1 MIPHPTRLLVI
12 GTGLSAAMSVALAFA
27 PGLIGPL
34 LALDGALVGLAGLD
48 LLLCWY
54 AARSLRAELRTERV
68 WSLQRDTRVTIE
80 LARDA
85 SRRLHLRVVPD
96 LPRLIRSRERFQE
109 LELAGRRRA
118 VCTFTCRGDR
128 RGGYTIGG
136 ARIAVRSR
144 LRLWQLHL
152 RRGAPLD
159 IHVYPNLK
167 QINEYG
173 LLARSNRLGL
183 IGVRIG
189 RPAGGDTEFER
200 LRGYQSGDALSR
212 IDWKATARRE
222 SAMVREYRT
231 SENQNVI
238 FLLDAGRMMGADP
251 GAGERGVHLD
261 HAIDATLMLAHVA
274 LAQGDRVGLLAYDD
288 SVRRFVPPS
297 GGGHQRQRLI
307 HTLHD
312 LHPSTAESRHDLAFL
327 HLGRRVRKRSLVV
340 LVSAFID
347 EVNATMLRR
356 HLLRLTGTHLPLAVM
371 LRHHDLYDHLA
382 HPPENTDELYAA
394 GAAALIANW
403 RQEMLARLERDG
415 VLVLDTAPEDLTA
428 RLINT
433 YLSLKAR
440 HLL

>member
-1 MIPHPTRLLVI
+1 MRPHPTGLLVA
-12 GTGLSAAMSVALAFA
+12 GAALNAGLAVTLAFA
-27 PGLIGPL
+27 PGMLGLL
-34 LALDGALVGLAGLD
+34 LAVDGALIGIAGFD
-48 LLLCWY
+48 LLRCWY
-54 AARSLRAELRTERV
+54 DARSLRAELCAERV
-68 WSLQRDTRVTIE
+68 WSLQRDTRVTVE
-80 LARDA
+80 VAQNAD
-85 SRRLHLRVVPD
+85 RRQHLRLVPD
-96 LPRLIRSRERFQE
+96 LPRVISTDAPWQE
-109 LELAGRRRA
+109 LVLVGRQRA
-118 VCTFTCRGDR
+118 RCSFTCRGER
-128 RGGYTIGG
+128 RGSYTLCGVRC
-136 ARIAVRSR
+136 ALRSR
-144 LRLWQLHL
+144 LRLWQLYL
-152 RRGAPLD
+152 RRGDELS

-183 IGVRIG
+183 IGVRTG

-200 LRGYQSGDALSR
+200 LRGYQTGDALAR
-212 IDWKATARRE
+212 IDWKATARRDT
-222 SAMVREYRT
+222 AVVREYRT

-274 LAQGDRVGLLAYDD
+274 LGQGDRVGLLAYDD
-288 SVRRFVPPS
+288 AVRRFVPPG

-312 LHPSTAESRHDLAFL
+312 LHPSTRESRHDLAFL
-327 HLGRRVRKRSLVV
+327 HLGRRVRKRSLVI
-340 LVSAFID
+340 LISAFID
-347 EVNATMLRR
+347 AVNATMLHR
-356 HLLRLTGTHLPLAVM
+356 HLVRLTGTHLPLAVM

-382 HPPENTDELYAA
+382 APPENPDQLYAA

-403 RQEMLARLERDG
+403 RQTMLERLERDG
-415 VLVLDTAPEDLTA
+415 VLLLDTAPEDLTA
-428 RLINT
+428 GLVST